1 VALFV
6 GGDGSTETLQ
16 YIVSARPGKVRG
28 VAVWDGRGALLEA
41 SVDEAEVFYLR
52 WKWKLTASRRT
63 DLLSPYDV
71 GV

>member
-28 VAVWDGRGALLEA
+28 VAV
-41 SVDEAEVFYLR
+41 
-52 WKWKLTASRRT
+52 
-63 DLLSPYDV
+63 
-71 GV
+71 